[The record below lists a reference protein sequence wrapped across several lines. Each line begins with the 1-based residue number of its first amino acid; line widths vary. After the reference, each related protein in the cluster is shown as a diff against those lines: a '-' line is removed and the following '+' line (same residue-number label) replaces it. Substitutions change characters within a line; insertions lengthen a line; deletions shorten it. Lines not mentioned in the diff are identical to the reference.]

1 MVGLGSHR
9 FLGPPNLSWPKGFSL
24 NSLSPRGTTSLH
36 PVQAACLYLSHQVQV
51 IHVARLLVC
60 LSARQL
66 VLVTMTT
73 GCKAPGHQWAVALV
87 GAVPW
92 AGRGLVSSSRG
103 KLGKGWSLRGLR
115 GPSLPQCFGIS
126 FLPSVLGAEGGAKC
140 HSWWEGSRSRWVGGT
155 ALPIWAV
162 PPTQVLKALFQGP
175 LLCSSGHCCLLHHTT
190 AFSPLDTNEK
200 FKTQLSQKI
209 GLWVRSKD
217 PGILVLREGSR
228 EN

>member
-1 MVGLGSHR
+1 MIRGWSRVSQVSGA
-9 FLGPPNLSWPKGFSL
+9 PKPVTAKGIQPELPSVHG
-24 NSLSPRGTTSLH
+24 GTTSFR

-60 LSARQL
+60 LSAHQL

-103 KLGKGWSLRGLR
+103 KLGKGWSLRGLS

-126 FLPSVLGAEGGAKC
+126 FLPSVLGAKGGAKC

-162 PPTQVLKALFQGP
+162 PPTRVLKALFQGP
-175 LLCSSGHCCLLHHTT
+175 LLSSSGHCCLLQHTT
-190 AFSPLDTNEK
+190 ALSSL
-200 FKTQLSQKI
+200 TQKRSSGPSSARKLVS
-209 GLWVRSKD
+209 GLGVRTQAS
-217 PGILVLREGSR
+217 
-228 EN
+228 